1 MQVSKLEEL
10 SARLRRLRDQ
20 LGAGALS
27 DDKPLEEGD
36 ELVRAARACE
46 FMLPERLTVASL
58 RETVDHK
65 IETVDVLLERARKH
79 EAMPD
84 EAQLVADQEYTATEE
99 DYEIGRREQDLSARP
114 SAQR

>member
-10 SARLRRLRDQ
+10 SARLHRLRDQ
-20 LGAGALS
+20 LGAAPS
-27 DDKPLEEGD
+27 DDQPLEEGD
-36 ELVRAARACE
+36 QLVRAARACE

-65 IETVDVLLERARKH
+65 IETVGVLLERARKH
-79 EAMPD
+79 EALPD

-99 DYEIGRREQDLSARP
+99 DYEIGRREQGCGK
-114 SAQR
+114 